1 MTQTTRDD
9 RSDRRTDRRATDRRT
24 GERASLADVDH
35 THPRT
40 GESFGDAMVYHRGPT
55 VAADG
60 GTERSGETRTEDDET
75 LADLDH
81 TPPRDADDANTVH
94 ERGGEH
100 EAETDRATESD
111 EHESV

>member
-1 MTQTTRDD
+1 MNRTTRDGRPD
-9 RSDRRTDRRATDRRT
+9 RPAQHDDRRT
-24 GERASLADVDH
+24 LAEVSH
-35 THPRT
+35 TNPKT

-60 GTERSGETRTEDDET
+60 GTERPDERRDPESADDET

-100 EAETDRATESD
+100 PEESED
-111 EHESV
+111 EESV

>member
-1 MTQTTRDD
+1 MTEHTTRDG
-9 RSDRRTDRRATDRRT
+9 RRDDEHRRGRHRPTLGDLT
-24 GERASLADVDH
+24 H
-35 THPRT
+35 TNPQT

-60 GTERSGETRTEDDET
+60 GTERPDERQDPESADGET
-75 LADLDH
+75 LGDLDH

-100 EAETDRATESD
+100 PEED
-111 EHESV
+111 EESV